1 MSAALILSAHA
12 LREATRRGIDEA
24 IVRNVGEMP
33 EQILQIRP
41 GREVRQARVPFP
53 PDGTVYL
60 VRVFVDVGPVRDV
73 VVTVY
78 RTSKV
83 EKYWRLQ

>member
-1 MSAALILSAHA
+1 VI
-12 LREATRRGIDEA
+12 TEA
-24 IVRNVGEMP
+24 IVRRVAEMP
-33 EQILQIRP
+33 EQTLQIRP
-41 GREVRQARVPFP
+41 GREVRQARVPFL